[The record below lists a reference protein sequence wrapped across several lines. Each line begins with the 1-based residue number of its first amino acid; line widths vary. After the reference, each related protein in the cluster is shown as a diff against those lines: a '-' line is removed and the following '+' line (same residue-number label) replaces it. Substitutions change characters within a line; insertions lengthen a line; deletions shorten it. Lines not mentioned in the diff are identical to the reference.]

1 MSDTRIDLERA
12 KELAEDMSSTLAEV
26 RGNDVK
32 LLELR
37 EEVDALRDVLNGP
50 NAQHFWVTDKLKR
63 IEAAFERAAV
73 ELLADGIKAGGYIA
87 EIGRIIGVR

>member
-1 MSDTRIDLERA
+1 MSDARIDLEKA
-12 KELAEDMSSTLAEV
+12 KELAEELSSTLSEV
-26 RGNDVK
+26 RSNDIK

-50 NAQHFWVTDKLKR
+50 NAQHFWVTGKLKK

-73 ELLADGIKAGGYIA
+73 ELLADGIKAGEYIA
-87 EIGRIIGVR
+87 EIGRIIGAR